1 MVHIKIVTILNLQ
14 FSGEMNVNYPQLS
27 QYLYVF
33 NSTEALEEK
42 KTILAK
48 KKVRVENFGSQ
59 NSTESFYLP
68 RIVWTKTEK
77 KVLNEL
83 AELKNEYDDLC
94 ESEHFGVVMSSVKML
109 RPCLNDILFRLT
121 FVEHVNNIKPSIIAV
136 TLACEELKKSENVN
150 KI

>member
-1 MVHIKIVTILNLQ
+1 MVPIKIVTILNLQ
-14 FSGEMNVNYPQLS
+14 FSGEMNANYPQLS
-27 QYLYVF
+27 KYLYVF

-94 ESEHFGVVMSSVKML
+94 EPEQFGVVMSSVKML

-121 FVEHVNNIKPSIIAV
+121 FIEHVNNIKPSIIAV

-150 KI
+150 EI